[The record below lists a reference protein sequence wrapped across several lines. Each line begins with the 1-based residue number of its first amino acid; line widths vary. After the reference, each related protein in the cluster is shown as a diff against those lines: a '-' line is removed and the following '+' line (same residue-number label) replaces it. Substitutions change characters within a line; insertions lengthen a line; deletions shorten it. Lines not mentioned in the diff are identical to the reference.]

1 MEIHL
6 TTPLEALARARLGIP
21 LAEWDVKTVQG
32 DQLLGVIEVC
42 DDGHMFTDTFG
53 HMTEF
58 MNGEELL
65 EVYNKVVDLFTN
77 ATRN

>member
-6 TTPLEALARARLGIP
+6 TTPVDAQELARLGVP
-21 LAEWDVKTVQG
+21 LAEWDVKTIEG
-32 DQLLGVIEVC
+32 NELLGVIEVC

-58 MNGEELL
+58 LNGEELL
-65 EVYNKVVDLFTN
+65 EVYARVVDLFTSP
-77 ATRN
+77 TRN